1 MATVTVKQ
9 DDIEPPHDVIVV
21 DRTGKAWRYDKTL
34 IEVNGRDALRVNGWL
49 YLDFMDPMHWDGV
62 RELYGDNFPMSYVD
76 VVDPFVADDEFIV
89 KDSGAREEYT
99 NGFVR
104 DSEES
109 KHDFTRLLS
118 IEGLEFVPVELVERM
133 AAHMSKG
140 AVKYGK
146 ENWRQARGAIAKAR
160 FLRSACRHFLQWVRG
175 DRDEDHGMAVCFN
188 IIAYELTEENDE

>member
-1 MATVTVKQ
+1 MATVTVKRH
-9 DDIEPPHDVIVV
+9 DIEPPHDALVT
-21 DRTGKAWRYDKTL
+21 DRLSDVWRYDNSGWRFDDEMEPMPWH
-34 IEVNGRDALRVNGWL
+34 EVQEFYGH
-49 YLDFMDPMHWDGV
+49 DFPMC
-62 RELYGDNFPMSYVD
+62 YGDGPN
-76 VVDPFVADDEFIV
+76 PFVANDEFVV

-104 DSEES
+104 DSEEN

-118 IEGLEFVPVELVERM
+118 IEGLEFVPVELVERI

-146 ENWRQARGAIAKAR
+146 ENWRQARGAVAKAR

-175 DRDEDHGMAVCFN
+175 NRDEDHGMAVCFN
-188 IIAYELTEENDE
+188 IIAHELTEENDA